1 MSREER
7 DIQNFIKR
15 IQPSI
20 RYFYRA
26 AYAVTA
32 DRQMAEYVLGS
43 ALVDSYLRGTAPA
56 GNLGFRDSILA
67 VIREKALAQLKA
79 EPGENEW
86 DGLLAHPQ
94 NNDRLAE
101 LVLREP
107 LETQRMIVLRYGCAL
122 TIREIGTLM
131 SLDPGQVQDT
141 LSRSRLHMERI
152 LNNEKLPS
160 HPFDK
165 LAMRAVRRLMNTES
179 ADQIDVSYLLHNF
192 EMELSGRHRRRRV
205 VLKTVRW
212 LLLTLFALVCAVIL
226 WLIAVLMEM

>member
-43 ALVDSYLRGTAPA
+43 ALVDSYLRGTAPT

-86 DGLLAHPQ
+86 DGLLAQPQ

-122 TIREIGTLM
+122 TIREIGALM
-131 SLDPGQVQDT
+131 NLDPGQVQDT

-165 LAMRAVRRLMNTES
+165 LAMRAVRRLMNTEA

-212 LLLTLFALVCAVIL
+212 LLITLFALICAAIL

>member
-1 MSREER
+1 MIREER
-7 DIQNFIKR
+7 DIQNFIRR

-43 ALVDSYLRGTAPA
+43 ALIDAYLRGAVPA

-67 VIREKALAQLKA
+67 VIREKALSQLKA

-86 DGLLAHPQ
+86 DGLLAQPQ
-94 NNDRLAE
+94 TGDRLAE

-107 LETQRMIVLRYGCAL
+107 LETQHMIVLRYGCAL

-131 SLDPGQVQDT
+131 SLDPAYVQDT

-160 HPFDK
+160 HPFDR
-165 LAMRAVRRLMNTES
+165 LAMRTVRRLMNNES
-179 ADQIDVSYLLHNF
+179 ADQIDASYLLHNF
-192 EMELSGRHRRRRV
+192 ETELNGRHRRRRV
-205 VLKTVRW
+205 VFRTLRG
-212 LLLTLFALVCAVIL
+212 LLLMLFALICAGIL

>member
-7 DIQNFIKR
+7 DIQNFSKR

-26 AYAVTA
+26 AYAITA
-32 DRQMAEYVLGS
+32 DRQMAEYVLGN
-43 ALVDSYLRGTAPA
+43 ALVDSYLRGTAPS

-67 VIREKALAQLKA
+67 IIREKALAQLKA
-79 EPGENEW
+79 EPGEDEW
-86 DGLLAHPQ
+86 DGLPALPQ
-94 NNDRLAE
+94 SGDRLAE

-122 TIREIGTLM
+122 TIGEISTLM
-131 SLDPGQVQDT
+131 GLDHGAVQDT
-141 LSRSRLHMERI
+141 LSRSRLHMERL

-160 HPFDK
+160 RPFDK
-165 LAMRAVRRLMNTES
+165 LAMRAVRRLMNSES
-179 ADQIDVSYLLHNF
+179 DDQIDVSYLLHNF
-192 EMELSGRHRRRRV
+192 EMELRGRHRRRRV
-205 VLKTVRW
+205 IRKAVRW
-212 LLLTLFALVCAVIL
+212 LLLTLFALICAVIL